1 MMISQLKW
9 IGLGTTALG
18 LLAATAGM
26 GAWAVSTPSKL
37 EGDPNPVQ
45 EPKPAEAK
53 PEPSQALPGAQPPA
67 LPATRT
73 QVVDVEARLAEMDRK
88 MDRLMERFERMMTPI
103 APRPPAGATP
113 PVEPQAR
120 SSPEPSPSPSTEP
133 EQSNIP
139 PPASPGPRV
148 RARGAE
154 PSPEFPLNPRSDD
167 ERRNPSP
174 TFKDPTDGG
183 LREIEARLMNA
194 LNRHTLTKKLF
205 ERGQLSLLENFAP
218 LEESRVLIARLK
230 GIEDRLTGE
239 LEFVET
245 IESPR
250 VGAEV
255 QEVQSRQW
263 DARLAVERNQAL
275 VKQAAV
281 SKSALADAESGLRV
295 ASFELFVKKKELE
308 RCKLQEG
315 LIRTRLK
322 QAQRILEWAKS
333 HFKELGSLDGP
344 AFDQPAPGA
353 PVVVPPPPSAR

>member
-1 MMISQLKW
+1 MLISQLKW

-26 GAWAVSTPSKL
+26 GAWAVTPPSKL

-45 EPKPAEAK
+45 ESKPAEAK
-53 PEPSQALPGAQPPA
+53 PAPAQTLPGAQPQ
-67 LPATRT
+67 TRP

-88 MDRLMERFERMMTPI
+88 MDRLMERFERMMTPA
-103 APRPPAGATP
+103 APQSPAAAAP
-113 PVEPQAR
+113 PVEPAG
-120 SSPEPSPSPSTEP
+120 TEA
-133 EQSNIP
+133 P
-139 PPASPGPRV
+139 PPASPRPRV

-154 PSPEFPLNPRSDD
+154 PSPAFPLNPRSDD

-194 LNRHTLTKKLF
+194 LNRHTLTKALF
-205 ERGQLSLLENFAP
+205 ERGQLSQLENFAP

-230 GIEDRLTGE
+230 GIEDQLTGE

-245 IESPR
+245 IESPS

-255 QEVQSRQW
+255 LEAQSRQQ
-263 DARLAVERNQAL
+263 DARLAVERYQAL
-275 VKQAAV
+275 AKQH
-281 SKSALADAESGLRV
+281 STFKPALADAEMGLRV

-315 LIRTRLK
+315 LLRTRLK
-322 QAQRILEWAKS
+322 QAQRILDWAKS

-344 AFDQPAPGA
+344 AFDQPAPGVPIVA
-353 PVVVPPPPSAR
+353 PPPPSAR